1 MILSRI
7 FKKPIPLED
16 STAFFTFSDANAVVL
31 QDFSFKRPSSRELPS
46 IPENKNLNIFFNF
59 MTPKT
64 MIETFAALLA
74 ERRIIFKSSNLE
86 KLSCCLQAS
95 CRLLYPMSWQHI
107 FIPILPTKLKDYL
120 LAPMPYCVGCHEAI
134 FELVR
139 RDELDNVV
147 IIDCDKNVV
156 ESQFNDVSDM
166 PNEIVTFLKKQL
178 NQSPSELRGQGVS
191 RIFLSALVQ
200 IIGGYRDAIR
210 YSGCRLK
217 FDNDVF
223 IESQPSSYRKFAQ
236 KMVELQIFQQFVDER
251 LKLIE
256 SGCAPTDIF
265 EIEVELHAE
274 RAGKKFTKYKDFMKS
289 IRNHTNP
296 VVKNAVRSVKT
307 MGKELKLKIKP
318 NNNREKHV
326 ETTTYMRKDR
336 TVSEPF
342 TSSYTHTVTSTYIE
356 SPSASSSSSSSEMN
370 ILPELQSLP
379 IFQSNNN
386 VSFNSTTGDDSLTK
400 KDESSNLIDL
410 SSSLDSMQFDPL
422 VNGERSS
429 NAEQKP
435 TFTTQSKLNGNS
447 LIGEIVAELN
457 RSTNSNSLNR
467 ANWETFE

>member
-1 MILSRI
+1 
-7 FKKPIPLED
+7 
-16 STAFFTFSDANAVVL
+16 
-31 QDFSFKRPSSRELPS
+31 
-46 IPENKNLNIFFNF
+46 
-59 MTPKT
+59 
-64 MIETFAALLA
+64 MIEIFAALLA
-74 ERRIIFKSSNLE
+74 ERRIIFRSSNLE

-95 CRLLYPMSWQHI
+95 CRLLYPMTWQHI

-147 IIDCDKNVV
+147 IVDCDNNRV
-156 ESQFNDVSDM
+156 ESQFNDVADM
-166 PNEIVTFLKKQL
+166 PNDIVSFLKRQL

-200 IIGGYRDAIR
+200 IIGGYRDAIK

-217 FDNDVF
+217 FDNDSF

-236 KMVELQIFQQFVDER
+236 KMVELQIFQQFIEER

-256 SGCAPTDIF
+256 IGCAPTDIF

-274 RAGKKFTKYKDFMKS
+274 KVGRKFTKYKDFIKS
-289 IRNHTNP
+289 IRSHTNP
-296 VVKNAVRSVKT
+296 VMKNAVKSVKT
-307 MGKELKLKIKP
+307 MGKELKLKIKQ
-318 NNNREKHV
+318 NGNREKNNGDSR
-326 ETTTYMRKDR
+326 EYIKKDR

-342 TSSYTHTVTSTYIE
+342 TSYNTHGISSTYIE

-379 IFQSNNN
+379 IFQSTND
-386 VSFNSTTGDDSLTK
+386 SINSKSTDDSLTK
-400 KDESSNLIDL
+400 KDESNNLIDL

-422 VNGERSS
+422 MNGERSS
-429 NAEQKP
+429 AVKSAISTP
-435 TFTTQSKLNGNS
+435 TSKLNGNS
-447 LIGEIVAELN
+447 LFGEIVAELN
-457 RSTNSNSLNR
+457 KSSESHSTLNR
-467 ANWETFE
+467 TNWETFE